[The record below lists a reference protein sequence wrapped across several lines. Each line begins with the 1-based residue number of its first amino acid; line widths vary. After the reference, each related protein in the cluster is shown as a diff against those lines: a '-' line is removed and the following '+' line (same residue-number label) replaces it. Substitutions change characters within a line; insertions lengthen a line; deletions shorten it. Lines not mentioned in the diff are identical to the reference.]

1 MDEQV
6 PAPTSSNSDYTRA
19 ETLVSR
25 LGEKLAVSA
34 HVRTVYGEPITSHGR
49 TLIPVAKVGYGFAA
63 GSGGRAGEQIGGGGG
78 GGGVGSMPTGY
89 IEITDAGTRYVAI
102 SSHKK
107 LLTAVLLSGLAGYLL
122 GRISR

>member
-1 MDEQV
+1 
-6 PAPTSSNSDYTRA
+6 
-19 ETLVSR
+19 
-25 LGEKLAVSA
+25 
-34 HVRTVYGEPITSHGR
+34 
-49 TLIPVAKVGYGFAA
+49 
-63 GSGGRAGEQIGGGGG
+63 
-78 GGGVGSMPTGY
+78 MPTGY